1 MPVQGCPTKSL
12 GGQAAGEAETL
23 FINFLRMAQRLAPSG
38 GAPTR
43 GVGLGTHGPWESC
56 TGGRPRCQQHEAGPL
71 AGTRMR
77 IAQRQALQAPFAQ
90 GSLRRVVQGPQQ
102 RGGQGAGAP
111 QQEVKAGTVV
121 WVVEERPTG
130 RVRSRWPG
138 KWEG

>member
-1 MPVQGCPTKSL
+1 MPVQGCPAKSL
-12 GGQAAGEAETL
+12 QGRAAGEAETL

-56 TGGRPRCQQHEAGPL
+56 TGGRPRRQQQEAGPL
-71 AGTRMR
+71 AGTHARVV
-77 IAQRQALQAPFAQ
+77 QGQALQAPLAQ

-102 RGGQGAGAP
+102 RGGQGAWAP
-111 QQEVKAGTVV
+111 QQEVEAGTVV

-130 RVRSRWPG
+130 RVRSRRPG